1 VSDLVLVAED
11 EEPQRLA
18 FCQFLRRAGYEA
30 EGAPDGEAALARV
43 LETDVAVV
51 IADIR
56 MPKMDGITLLRRIV
70 AERPETFVIVVTA
83 YASVDSAIEALRLG
97 AYDYLFKP
105 VVPEDVLSKLK
116 KLMEFSSLRQEV
128 LRLRR
133 DLHRRLGFQGIVGS
147 SPPMHGVFELVE
159 KVAPTPSSV
168 LVTGESGTGKELVAR
183 AIHARSSLSE
193 RELIAVNM
201 AAIPEDLVEAQLFGH
216 EKGAFTGADRR
227 RDGVLRSVRG
237 GTVFLDEVGDLPLG
251 SQAKLLRAI
260 ESREVLPVGA
270 ERPVPAEFRLITATN
285 RDLKQR
291 VDEGQFRA
299 DLYFRLNVFEI
310 KLPTL
315 RERRE
320 DIPDLVFHFVLQHAL
335 ALGRKPPRVSNAA
348 MRLLLTYAWPGNVR
362 ELSNLVERAT
372 ILAGDCIEPDHLPAE
387 LRTMA
392 SDAIELR
399 AAVARFERDHIA
411 GVLSAM
417 GGNRD
422 RAAESLG
429 IDPTTL
435 YRKLAKYR
443 T

>member
-1 VSDLVLVAED
+1 MSDLVLVAED

-18 FCQFLRRAGYEA
+18 FCQFLRKAGYDA
-30 EGAPDGEAALARV
+30 EGVPDGEAALARI

-147 SPPMHGVFELVE
+147 SPAMHSVFELID

-168 LVTGESGTGKELVAR
+168 LVTGDSGTGKELVAR
-183 AIHARSSLSE
+183 ALHARSSLSE

-260 ESREVLPVGA
+260 ESHEVMPVGA
-270 ERPVPAEFRLITATN
+270 ERPIAAEFRLITATN

-310 KLPTL
+310 KLPAL

-335 ALGRKPPRVSNAA
+335 ALGRKPPGVSNAA
-348 MRLLLTYAWPGNVR
+348 MRLLLTYGWPGNVR
-362 ELSNLVERAT
+362 ELSNLIERAT
-372 ILAGDCIEPDHLPAE
+372 ILAGACIEPEHLPAE

-392 SDAIELR
+392 SDTIELR